1 MDDLFKIKV
10 EYAEKLIIYF
20 LKEYKTKKIYLISRL
35 CYESYKI

>member
-20 LKEYKTKKIYLISRL
+20 LKEYKTKKYI
-35 CYESYKI
+35 